1 MASRLVA
8 AAASSSA
15 SSPLARLVSRRRL
28 AGAADGHG
36 SDKVALWKDPLSPSK
51 WKEEHEGYTVHFTD
65 DLSNTYLENLTHI
78 TYAIQVLSS
87 LPAPNAKDNLSM
99 MHSKFICCKLY
110 ISESRNPTAIDA
122 IDLAANTDPQ
132 VVVLSK
138 FEDCLYNRVR
148 YTLVSYIIDD
158 SSTAEVIYSPIRNVL
173 LAMMEAAFSAIN
185 LKLHSG
191 AHPRMGVNDDLS
203 FHPLGQATMEDAASL
218 AKQVASDIGNDFQVP
233 VFLYAAAHPTGKSV
247 GAIRRELGY
256 YRSNYMGSQWSGSML
271 PDVLPIRP
279 DEGPTNVSSERGAT
293 TVGATPFLENYNVPI
308 LSKDVAVVRRIT
320 RSVSGRGGGL
330 PTVQALALF
339 HGDCTEIACLLDP
352 DHVSAYQVQT
362 VVEQIAAE
370 QGLEVEKG
378 YFTDLTKD
386 MMLEKYSKITCAAD

>member
-1 MASRLVA
+1 MEPDHA
-8 AAASSSA
+8 
-15 SSPLARLVSRRRL
+15 
-28 AGAADGHG
+28 
-36 SDKVALWKDPLSPSK
+36 DKVS
-51 WKEEHEGYTVHFTD
+51 
-65 DLSNTYLENLTHI
+65 
-78 TYAIQVLSS
+78 SS

-99 MHSKFICCKLY
+99 MYSKFICCKLY

-122 IDLAANTDPQ
+122 IDLAAKTDPQ
-132 VVVLSK
+132 VAVLSK

-158 SSTAEVIYSPIRNVL
+158 SSAEVIYSPIRKVL
-173 LAMMEAAFSAIN
+173 LAMTEAAFSAIN
-185 LKLHSG
+185 LELHSG

-218 AKQVASDIGNDFQVP
+218 AKQVASDIGNGFQVP

-256 YRSNYMGSQWSGSML
+256 YRPNHMGNQWSGTML
-271 PDVLPIRP
+271 PDVLPISP

-293 TVGATPFLENYNVPI
+293 TVGATPFLEGYNVPV
-308 LSKDVAVVRRIT
+308 LSKDVATVRRIT
-320 RSVSGRGGGL
+320 RRLTGRGGGL
-330 PTVQALALF
+330 PTVQALALL
-339 HGDCTEIACLLDP
+339 HGDDCTEIACLLDP

-386 MMLEKYSKITCAAD
+386 RMLDKYLKITCAAD

>member
-1 MASRLVA
+1 ME
-8 AAASSSA
+8 
-15 SSPLARLVSRRRL
+15 P
-28 AGAADGHG
+28 DHPN
-36 SDKVALWKDPLSPSK
+36 K
-51 WKEEHEGYTVHFTD
+51 
-65 DLSNTYLENLTHI
+65 
-78 TYAIQVLSS
+78 VLSS
-87 LPAPNAKDNLSM
+87 PPALEAKDNLSM

-110 ISESRNPTAIDA
+110 ISESRNTMAIDA
-122 IDLAANTDPQ
+122 IDTAARCDPQ
-132 VVVLSK
+132 VAVLSK

-148 YTLVSYIIDD
+148 YTLVSYIVND
-158 SSTAEVIYSPIRNVL
+158 SSTDELIYSPIRKVL
-173 LAMMEAAFSAIN
+173 MAMMESAFSTIN
-185 LKLHSG
+185 LELHSG

-203 FHPLGQATMEDAASL
+203 FHPLGQATMEDAVRL
-218 AKQVASDIGNDFQVP
+218 AKLVASDIGNDLQVP

-256 YRSNYMGSQWSGSML
+256 YRPNYMGSQWSGSML
-271 PDVLPIRP
+271 PDVLPISP
-279 DEGPTNVSSERGAT
+279 DEGPSNVSSERGAT

-330 PTVQALALF
+330 PSVQALALF

-362 VVEQIAAE
+362 VVEQIAAD

-378 YFTDLTKD
+378 YFTDITKD
-386 MMLEKYSKITCAAD
+386 RMLDKYLKIASPAD

>member
-1 MASRLVA
+1 MELDQ
-8 AAASSSA
+8 
-15 SSPLARLVSRRRL
+15 
-28 AGAADGHG
+28 AD
-36 SDKVALWKDPLSPSK
+36 
-51 WKEEHEGYTVHFTD
+51 E
-65 DLSNTYLENLTHI
+65 
-78 TYAIQVLSS
+78 VLSS
-87 LPAPNAKDNLSM
+87 LPAPIAKDSLSM

-110 ISESRNPTAIDA
+110 ISESRNPTAITA
-122 IDLAANTDPQ
+122 IDLAAKTDPQ
-132 VVVLSK
+132 VAVLSK
-138 FEDCLYNRVR
+138 FEDSLYNRVR

-158 SSTAEVIYSPIRNVL
+158 SSTGEVIYSPIRKVL

-185 LKLHSG
+185 LELHSG

-233 VFLYAAAHPTGKSV
+233 VFLYGAAHPTGKSV

-256 YRSNYMGSQWSGSML
+256 YRPNHMGNQWSGTML
-271 PDVLPIRP
+271 PDVLPIKP
-279 DEGPTNVSSERGAT
+279 DEGPTSVSSERGAT
-293 TVGATPFLENYNVPI
+293 TVGATPFLEGYNVPV
-308 LSKDVAVVRRIT
+308 LSKDVATVRQIT
-320 RSVSGRGGGL
+320 RRLTGRGGGL
-330 PTVQALALF
+330 PTVQALALL
-339 HGDCTEIACLLDP
+339 HGDDCTEIACLLDP

-386 MMLEKYSKITCAAD
+386 RMLDKYLKITAD

>member
-1 MASRLVA
+1 MELDQ
-8 AAASSSA
+8 
-15 SSPLARLVSRRRL
+15 
-28 AGAADGHG
+28 ADEKLLPFFHG
-36 SDKVALWKDPLSPSK
+36 NK
-51 WKEEHEGYTVHFTD
+51 
-65 DLSNTYLENLTHI
+65 
-78 TYAIQVLSS
+78 VLSS
-87 LPAPNAKDNLSM
+87 PPAPNAKDNLSM

-110 ISESRNPTAIDA
+110 ISESRNPTAIAA
-122 IDLAANTDPQ
+122 IDLAAKTDPQ
-132 VVVLSK
+132 VAVLSK
-138 FEDCLYNRVR
+138 FEDSLYNRIR

-158 SSTAEVIYSPIRNVL
+158 SSTGEVIYSPIRKVL

-256 YRSNYMGSQWSGSML
+256 YRPNHMGNQWSGTML

-293 TVGATPFLENYNVPI
+293 TVGATPFLEGYNVPV
-308 LSKDVAVVRRIT
+308 LSKDVATVRRIT
-320 RSVSGRGGGL
+320 RSLTGRGGGL
-330 PTVQALALF
+330 PTVQALALL
-339 HGDCTEIACLLDP
+339 HGDDCTEIACLLDP

-386 MMLEKYSKITCAAD
+386 RMLDKYLKITDE

>member
-1 MASRLVA
+1 MLVT
-8 AAASSSA
+8 SMFFQS
-15 SSPLARLVSRRRL
+15 L
-28 AGAADGHG
+28 
-36 SDKVALWKDPLSPSK
+36 
-51 WKEEHEGYTVHFTD
+51 
-65 DLSNTYLENLTHI
+65 LTKPHAQL
-78 TYAIQVLSS
+78 AIQVSSS

-99 MHSKFICCKLY
+99 MYSKFICCKLY

-122 IDLAANTDPQ
+122 IDLAAKTDPQ
-132 VVVLSK
+132 VAVLSK

-158 SSTAEVIYSPIRNVL
+158 SSAEVIYSPIRKVL
-173 LAMMEAAFSAIN
+173 LAMTEAAFSAIN
-185 LKLHSG
+185 LELHSG

-218 AKQVASDIGNDFQVP
+218 AKQVASDIGNGFQVP

-256 YRSNYMGSQWSGSML
+256 YRPNHMGNQWSGTML
-271 PDVLPIRP
+271 PDVLPISP

-293 TVGATPFLENYNVPI
+293 TVGATPFLEGYNVPV
-308 LSKDVAVVRRIT
+308 LSKDVATVRRIT
-320 RSVSGRGGGL
+320 RRLTGRGGGL
-330 PTVQALALF
+330 PTVQALALL
-339 HGDCTEIACLLDP
+339 HGDDCTEIACLLDP

-386 MMLEKYSKITCAAD
+386 RMLDKYLKITCAAD